1 MTAPF
6 GHEKLMVYQKGM
18 RFAAL
23 RGALLERLARRV
35 AACDHLVRGS
45 ESILVN
51 IAHASSTWSPNERIV
66 YLGHANGS
74 ALECAACLDVLVAK
88 SLLVPEDV
96 HSGKCLLSEI
106 VSILVT
112 MRKIAAN
119 RVREDRVRY
128 QTKKGNLFDH
138 EDLDV
143 YQVALTFIAWLDPA
157 LTKCS
162 CSADLCSKLDK
173 STTSIVLNIAE
184 GNGRFTGADQ
194 SRFYQTAYK
203 ATILSSALLELAGSH
218 GREKDACISEGREF
232 LRRVAAMLTALS
244 RAVTLERHT

>member
-1 MTAPF
+1 MSEPF

-18 RFAAL
+18 RFVSL
-23 RGALLERLARRV
+23 RRALLDQLARRV
-35 AACDHLVRGS
+35 AASDHLERGA

-51 IAHASSTWSPNERIV
+51 IAHASNAWSPNERIV

-88 SLLVPEDV
+88 ALLVPEEV
-96 HSGKCLLSEI
+96 QSGKSLLAEI
-106 VSILVT
+106 VSILIT
-112 MRKIAAN
+112 MRKIATN
-119 RVREDRVRY
+119 RAREDRAQYR
-128 QTKKGNLFDH
+128 TKRGNLFDH

-143 YQVALTFIAWLDPA
+143 YQVALKLIAWLDPR
-157 LTKCS
+157 LTKFS

-184 GNGRFTGADQ
+184 GNGRFTGPDQ
-194 SRFYQTAYK
+194 SKFYQTAYK
-203 ATILSSALLELAGSH
+203 ATVQSSALLDLAGSN
-218 GREKDACISEGREF
+218 EIEQIASVAEGREL

-244 RAVTLERHT
+244 KAVTRECHT